1 MSTTEAATIWV
12 PSSGEGEF
20 TSGSVNN
27 IVDASGNQL
36 ADSSSNLIAD
46 SGGIFTPVPATTWTE
61 NDGS

>member
-1 MSTTEAATIWV
+1 MADTTPQTVWT
-12 PSSGEGEF
+12 PKGGEGEF

-36 ADSSSNLIAD
+36 ADSTSNLIAD
-46 SGGIFTPVPATTWTE
+46 SGNIFTPTAASVWSS